1 MPRPTVAEETRDR
14 LAELVDAEADVPASI
29 LTFDQ
34 QLAYALDHAD
44 DLRDRVEELEE
55 TSASGSPS
63 GLATGTDGFGG

>member
-1 MPRPTVAEETRDR
+1 MPRPTVSEETRDR
-14 LAELVDAEADVPASI
+14 LAQLVDAEADVPASI

-55 TSASGSPS
+55 RTSSSAS